1 MRYTKQQAGYKSRSR
16 TRRCMNCVYFIK
28 PDRCRIVI
36 GKISPNGTS
45 NYWRKR

>member
-1 MRYTKQQAGYKSRSR
+1 MRILKQQAGYRARAK
-16 TRRCMNCVYFIK
+16 TRKCMNCVHFVK
-28 PDRCRIVI
+28 PDKCKIVI